1 MPTTTTQV
9 VDSTMIFILAFSF
22 LLFAIIIFLTL
33 FFVVRYRRSKN
44 PEPSNIS
51 GNVWVEAAWILASLV
66 IALAMFVYGLN
77 GFNFMHAS
85 PPGSMNV
92 KVTARQ
98 WSWLFTYDNGKK
110 STDLVV
116 PQGRDVALSMRSLD
130 VIHGFFIP
138 VYRIKW
144 DVLPTMNTH
153 AWFKATDLGNW
164 DILCTQYCGLQ
175 HSQMLAKVFVVSPS
189 DFDKWVKDEDVDIPG
204 LTSERETPEG
214 EGLLR
219 VSGCMDC
226 HSLDG
231 KKLVGPTFKGLYGS
245 QVAVVTAGKRRTVE
259 ANAAYLVTSITD
271 PGADVVDGYSNIM
284 PSGKGRFSDD
294 ELYAMTAFIRRVK

>member
-9 VDSTMIFILAFSF
+9 VDSTLIFILAFSF

-33 FFVVRYRRSKN
+33 FFVVRYRRSQN

-51 GNVWVEAAWILASLV
+51 GNVWVESVWIFASLV

-77 GFNFMHAS
+77 GFTFMHAS
-85 PPGSMNV
+85 PAGSMNV

-116 PQGRDVALSMRSLD
+116 PQGRDVALSMRSVD

-189 DFDKWVKDEDVDIPG
+189 DFDKWLKDEDVDIPG
-204 LTSERETPEG
+204 LTSLRETPDG
-214 EGLLR
+214 EALLR
-219 VSGCMDC
+219 VSGCLDC

-231 KKLVGPTFKGLYGS
+231 RKLVGPTFKGLYGS
-245 QVAVVTAGKRRTVE
+245 RVAVVTAGKRRVVD
-259 ANAAYLVTSITD
+259 ASASYLVKSITD
-271 PGADVVDGYSNIM
+271 PGADIVDGYSNIM
-284 PSGKGRFSDD
+284 PAAKGAYDD
-294 ELYAMTAFIRRVK
+294 DGLYAIAETIRKLK